1 MEIIAKTKSGVL
13 INATESEVEAMVNA
27 VTGQKPK
34 EIKIGLKVPAID
46 FASTITKVRA
56 LADNYSFRKI
66 IEHTDDFKVYLNE
79 LVSVVN
85 HPKEIDV

>member
-34 EIKIGLKVPAID
+34 EIKIGLKIP
-46 FASTITKVRA
+46 
-56 LADNYSFRKI
+56 
-66 IEHTDDFKVYLNE
+66 
-79 LVSVVN
+79 
-85 HPKEIDV
+85 EIDV